1 MSHSL
6 TRMQSTLLRRKPKVT
21 DSKLQRFG
29 MYLDLVNK
37 SLDCL
42 LKVVAIVSSVTALV
56 ILAL

>member
-1 MSHSL
+1 MSKRI
-6 TRMQSTLLRRKPKVT
+6 TRMQSTLLRRKPKEMG
-21 DSKLQRFG
+21 SKLQRYG
-29 MYLDLVNK
+29 VYLDLVNK